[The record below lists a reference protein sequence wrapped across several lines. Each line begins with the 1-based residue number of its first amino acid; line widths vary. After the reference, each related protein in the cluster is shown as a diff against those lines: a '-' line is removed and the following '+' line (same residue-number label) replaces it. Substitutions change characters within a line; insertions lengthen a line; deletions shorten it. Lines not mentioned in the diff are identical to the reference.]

1 MVSFRVDCRLCAA
14 PAAYPRGL
22 IPEYINGVGGV
33 HEAQYT
39 SHTRFT
45 LHIEFL
51 ITLRA
56 ERKSVQLSNTI
67 RIQLHT
73 VVPSVVLTFTDTHEA
88 SC

>member
-1 MVSFRVDCRLCAA
+1 MWTVRAA
-14 PAAYPRGL
+14 PAAYTRGL

-33 HEAQYT
+33 HEAQYTVQYT